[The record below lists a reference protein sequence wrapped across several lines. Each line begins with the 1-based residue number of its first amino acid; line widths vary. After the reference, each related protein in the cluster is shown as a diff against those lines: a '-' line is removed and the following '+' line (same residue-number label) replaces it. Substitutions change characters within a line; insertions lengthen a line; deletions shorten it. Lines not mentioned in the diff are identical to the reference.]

1 MNRRLIAN
9 GLVIPVNGNLP
20 YIEDGAVA
28 IEGDR
33 IAAVGPTIEMRE
45 KFDADETIDA
55 SGKAVLPGFVNTHI
69 HLNGAINKGL
79 TEDLSGISG
88 GLFKVAMPLHYK
100 YLQHSDVFWLALM
113 HALEALKT
121 GTTTVNEIGRFEREV
136 AKAVRDSGLRAVMA
150 ENIRETDVM
159 QVRPGALQRDFI
171 ADEAERCIDDAV
183 AFIEEWQGGADG
195 RITCRFGPNA
205 PDTCSEQTLLKVRE
219 LAEKHQIG
227 LHIHLAQVP
236 GEAEYVNKAYGKS
249 PVRFLQ
255 DIGYLSPSL
264 VAAHCVFMSPE
275 DVMIMKDTGAHMS
288 HTAYLVGKRAYFPPM
303 AEVYGQGVSVSLGSD
318 WLSNDM
324 FKIMRAAILLARQQ
338 SGSIGILDGPSVL
351 ELATLGGARALDME
365 KDIGSLEPGKKADLF
380 LLNLR
385 TPWLS
390 PIRPQQIISN
400 IVYNANGSDVTH
412 VMIDGK
418 LVMADG
424 VSTVIDEKVAYRECQ
439 NTATRVWERAR
450 EIFEAC
456 PVE

>member
-1 MNRRLIAN
+1 MKRQLIVH
-9 GLVIPVNGNLP
+9 GLVIPVDGNGS

-33 IAAVGPTIEMRE
+33 IAAVGPTTEIRE
-45 KFDADETIDA
+45 GFDAEETINA
-55 SGKAVLPGFVNTHI
+55 RGKAVLPGFVNTHI
-69 HLNGAINKGL
+69 HLNGAINKAL

-100 YLQHSDVFWLALM
+100 YLQRSDVYWLALM
-113 HALEALKT
+113 HALEVLKT
-121 GTTTVNEIGRFEREV
+121 GTTTVNEIGRFESEV
-136 AKAVRDSGLRAVMA
+136 AKVVRDSGLRAVMA

-159 QVRPGALQRDFI
+159 QVRPGNLQRDFI
-171 ADEAERCIDDAV
+171 AEEAESCIEMSL
-183 AFIEEWQGGADG
+183 AFIKEWQGAADG

-205 PDTCSEQTLLKVRE
+205 PDNCSEQTLLKVKE

-227 LHIHLAQVP
+227 LHTHLAQVP

-249 PVRFLQ
+249 PVKFLH
-255 DIGYLSPSL
+255 DIGYLSPNL

-275 DVMIMKDTGAHMS
+275 DVMIMRDTGAHMS

-303 AEVYGQGVSVSLGSD
+303 TEVYRQGMSVSLGSD

-324 FKIMRAAILLARQQ
+324 FKMMRAAILLARQQ
-338 SGSIGILDGPSVL
+338 CGSIEILDGPSVL
-351 ELATLGGARALDME
+351 KMATLGGAGALGME
-365 KDIGSLEPGKKADLF
+365 KEIGSLEPGKKADIF

-385 TPWLS
+385 TPWLN

-412 VMIDGK
+412 VMVDGR
-418 LVMADG
+418 LVVADG
-424 VSTVIDEKVAYRECQ
+424 VFALIDEEVAYRECQ
-439 NTATRVWERAR
+439 NAAGAVWERAR
-450 EIFEAC
+450 DIFEG
-456 PVE
+456 